1 MVRPFDH
8 RRGGECG
15 DLRERSSAASSRSS
29 SIAIGPDAETKRE
42 TRKKWGWIL
51 EQAVIDAMRGGPR
64 SGGVALPDSVTEE
77 LLHAYTSD
85 GLLLEG
91 VRHGPPPS
99 DLAIVYMHGVRSSVF
114 RQGHVRVGRE
124 LGAAGYTVIA
134 GNNRGSGLATPL
146 PTRDGVRLGGAWFE
160 RLEDAAEDLDAWIDL
175 ALASGARR
183 IVLLGHS
190 LGAVKALLYTSARP
204 DRELVGLILASP
216 PLRGFAAR
224 PGEDLLARARE
235 AVNAGRPQELVD
247 LGTAG
252 LTFGRLS
259 AATILSRS
267 LVGDPS
273 GLLVTTS
280 CPVLAMYG
288 TDEAAVGGES
298 DLERLRQVIPDRF
311 TGAMI
316 AGANHL
322 YSGHERDV
330 ADAIT
335 RWIDSAV
342 SLRPAAAR

>member
-1 MVRPFDH
+1 M
-8 RRGGECG
+8 
-15 DLRERSSAASSRSS
+15 
-29 SIAIGPDAETKRE
+29 
-42 TRKKWGWIL
+42 
-51 EQAVIDAMRGGPR
+51 
-64 SGGVALPDSVTEE
+64 TEE

-91 VRHGPPPS
+91 VRHGPPPT

-114 RQGHVRVGRE
+114 RQGHVRIGRE
-124 LGAAGYTVIA
+124 LAAAGYTVVA

-160 RLEDAAEDLDAWIDL
+160 RLEDAALDFDAWIDL

-190 LGAVKALLYTSARP
+190 LGAVKALLYTRVRP
-204 DRELVGLILASP
+204 DRELAGLILASP

-235 AVNAGRPQELVD
+235 AVNAGRPQELID
-247 LGTAG
+247 LGAAG

-259 AATILSRS
+259 AATILSRA

-273 GLLVTTS
+273 GLLLTTH
-280 CPVLAMYG
+280 CPVFAMYG
-288 TDEAAVGGES
+288 TDEAAVGGEN
-298 DLERLRQVIPDRF
+298 DLERLRQLIPDRLAA
-311 TGAMI
+311 AMI
-316 AGANHL
+316 AGADHI
-322 YSGHERDV
+322 YSGHERDA

-335 RWIDSAV
+335 RWIGSAV
-342 SLRPAAAR
+342 SLRPAAAAR